1 MNIAKIE
8 DCFYTEDAIAQA
20 YEAELLAYKSGNI
33 ELADAYSLIADLL
46 VYKLRA
52 EDDQVKTI

>member
-1 MNIAKIE
+1 MNIGKIE
-8 DCFYTEDAIAQA
+8 ECFYTEDAIAQA
-20 YEAELLAYKSGNI
+20 HEAELAAYKAGNI

-52 EDDQVKTI
+52 ENDKD

>member
-8 DCFYTEDAIAQA
+8 ECFYIEDSIAQA
-20 YEAELLAYKSGNI
+20 YEAELAAYKVGNI

-52 EDDQVKTI
+52 ENDQDKTI

>member
-8 DCFYTEDAIAQA
+8 ECFYTEDAIAQA
-20 YEAELLAYKSGNI
+20 YEAELVAYKAGQI

-52 EDDQVKTI
+52 END

>member
-8 DCFYTEDAIAQA
+8 ECYYAEDAIAQA
-20 YEAELLAYKSGNI
+20 YEAELLAYKTGNI

-52 EDDQVKTI
+52 ENDQD